1 MLPLMEFQE
10 QIATFLLQQGKIAS
24 TQSGRLFLVSLL
36 SSASK
41 INNKTNAAVPIPSRK
56 VFEDANWP
64 LSSLPR
70 NKK

>member
-1 MLPLMEFQE
+1 MEFQE

-24 TQSGRLFLVSLL
+24 TQSGRLFLESLL

-64 LSSLPR
+64 YSSLPR

>member
-1 MLPLMEFQE
+1 MEFQE

-24 TQSGRLFLVSLL
+24 IQSGRLSLVSLL
-36 SSASK
+36 SSTSK
-41 INNKTNAAVPIPSRK
+41 IKNKTNADVPIPSRK